1 MKTEQQVAW
10 GVGSLRKAMD
20 KVRDRGPRGG
30 PKLRL
35 CAEAELGAELPGTR
49 DHAQW
54 EGPQSTQS

>member
-35 CAEAELGAELPGTR
+35 CAAAELGAELPGTR
-49 DHAQW
+49 DHAQ
-54 EGPQSTQS
+54 